1 MFSAHRAATA
11 VAVAIVAAL
20 AGAAALA
27 QAPAKPVA
35 APKTPAGPGAA
46 APAAAKS
53 PEGLLM
59 KSALFTWDS
68 VPESP
73 TEQGA
78 RRTVFAAPTATL
90 DELEHHTTTLKPG
103 GSPHPP
109 HTHKNEEILIIKSGT
124 VEAWVN
130 GEWKTAPEGALLF
143 FASMVPHT
151 VRNTSSKP
159 ATYFVLNWAALGSK
173 KQAAQ

>member
-1 MFSAHRAATA
+1 MRIVRTAALGA
-11 VAVAIVAAL
+11 AVVMAAGVAVAT
-20 AGAAALA
+20 
-27 QAPAKPVA
+27 QT
-35 APKTPAGPGAA
+35 TPP
-46 APAAAKS
+46 PAAKEA
-53 PEGLLM
+53 LLM
-59 KSALFTWDS
+59 KSALFTWES
-68 VPESP
+68 VPETP

-124 VEAWVN
+124 VEAYVN
-130 GEWKTAPEGALLF
+130 GEWKTAPEGSLLF

-159 ATYFVLNWAALGSK
+159 ATYFVLNWAAPGTK
-173 KQAAQ
+173 PAKAETK

>member
-1 MFSAHRAATA
+1 
-11 VAVAIVAAL
+11 
-20 AGAAALA
+20 
-27 QAPAKPVA
+27 
-35 APKTPAGPGAA
+35 
-46 APAAAKS
+46 
-53 PEGLLM
+53 M
-59 KSALFTWDS
+59 KSALFTWES
-68 VPESP
+68 IPETP

-130 GEWKTAPEGALLF
+130 GEWKTAPEGSLLF

-151 VRNTSSKP
+151 VRNTSTKN

-173 KQAAQ
+173 PKTAAAK

>member
-1 MFSAHRAATA
+1 MFSAQRAATA
-11 VAVAIVAAL
+11 VAAVVVAGISGAL
-20 AGAAALA
+20 FA
-27 QAPAKPVA
+27 QAPAKPA
-35 APKTPAGPGAA
+35 AP
-46 APAAAKS
+46 PAAAMPAVPAANKD
-53 PEGLLM
+53 PKLLM
-59 KSALFTWDS
+59 KSALFTWES
-68 VPESP
+68 IPETP

-78 RRTVFAAPTATL
+78 RRSVFAVPTATL

-130 GEWKTAPEGALLF
+130 GEWKTAPEGSLLF

-173 KQAAQ
+173 KQAAE

>member
-1 MFSAHRAATA
+1 MHPVQRAATA
-11 VAVAIVAAL
+11 VAAMLAAGL
-20 AGAAALA
+20 AGAVFA
-27 QAPAKPVA
+27 QAPAKPAPA
-35 APKTPAGPGAA
+35 AKPA
-46 APAAAKS
+46 APAAAKD
-53 PEGLLM
+53 PNLLM

-68 VPESP
+68 VPETA

-130 GEWKTAPEGALLF
+130 GEWKTAPEGSLLF

-151 VRNTSSKP
+151 VRNTGTVP
-159 ATYFVLNWAALGSK
+159 ARYHVVNWAALGTK
-173 KQAAQ
+173 PKAETK